1 MNRKVALSLLIL
13 GIIAAFY
20 FAGPRPA
27 ELILEPDLPELPQ
40 TLAQWDEYLAQRE
53 SQFKLRE
60 DNQARIIWADS
71 LRKTDYVFLYIHG
84 FSASQG
90 EGAPAHE
97 NLARAFGANLLLA
110 RLAGHGYRENQLD
123 DFGAQSAWRDAKE
136 FLSIAT
142 KLGEKVIVMSTST
155 GCSYALNLALE
166 FPEAVHALINLS
178 PNIRVKDPTAKLL
191 NDPWGEEIAEIV
203 LGEKRKVLSD
213 SLGHQKYWDTL
224 YTVRA
229 LVEMQHLLES
239 TLTEERFAQIHQ
251 PCLNLCYYK
260 NEEEQD
266 PVVSVAAMVWMHEHL
281 GTADKE
287 KRFVRLAD
295 VGNHVLASP
304 IKSKDVA
311 GTENAIEAFIRE
323 VLEIA
328 PVK

>member
-13 GIIAAFY
+13 GILVAFY

-27 ELILEPDLPELPQ
+27 ALVLEPDLPELPHS
-40 TLAQWDEYLAQRE
+40 LDQWDEYLAKRE
-53 SQFKLRE
+53 SQFKLRD
-60 DNQARIIWADS
+60 DNQARIVWADS
-71 LRKTDYVFLYIHG
+71 LRKTEYVVLYIHG

-97 NLARAFGANLLLA
+97 NIAREFGANLVLA
-110 RLAGHGYRENQLD
+110 RLAGHGYRENQLG
-123 DFGAQSAWRDAKE
+123 DFEAQSAWRDAKE
-136 FLSIAT
+136 FLSIAQAV
-142 KLGEKVIVMSTST
+142 GEKVIVMSTST

-166 FPEAVHALINLS
+166 FPDAVHSLINLS

-191 NDPWGEEIAEIV
+191 NDPWGEEIAEMV
-203 LGEKRKVLSD
+203 LGKQRKVLSD
-213 SLGHQKYWDTL
+213 SIGHQQYWDTL

-266 PVVSVAAMVWMHEHL
+266 PVVSVAAMEWMHDNLATEE
-281 GTADKE
+281 GA
-287 KRFVRLAD
+287 KRFVRLAE

-304 IKSKDVA
+304 IKSHDVP
-311 GTENAIEAFIRE
+311 GTENAIRAFIRE
-323 VLEIA
+323 VLKIE
-328 PVK
+328 PLK

>member
-1 MNRKVALSLLIL
+1 MNRKLALSLLIL
-13 GIIAAFY
+13 GILVASY

-27 ELILEPDLPELPQ
+27 SLVLEPELPNLTQ
-40 TLAQWDEYLAQRE
+40 SLGDWDQYLAARE
-53 SQFKLRE
+53 SQFELRD

-71 LRKTDYVFLYIHG
+71 LRRTEYVVLYIHG

-90 EGAPAHE
+90 EGAPAHQ
-97 NLARAFGANLLLA
+97 NIAKDLGANLILA
-110 RLAGHGYRENQLD
+110 RLAGHGYRENQLG

-136 FLSIAT
+136 FLSIAQ
-142 KLGEKVIVMSTST
+142 KIGEKVIIMSTST
-155 GCSYALNLALE
+155 GCSYALNLAVE
-166 FPEAVHALINLS
+166 FPEAVHSLINLS
-178 PNIRVKDPTAKLL
+178 PNIRVKDPTAMLL
-191 NDPWGEEIAEIV
+191 NDPWGEQIAQVV
-203 LGEKRKVLSD
+203 LGDYRRVVSD

-224 YTVRA
+224 YTVHA

-260 NEEEQD
+260 NESEQD
-266 PVVSVAAMVWMHEHL
+266 PVVSVEAMEWMHENL
-281 GTADKE
+281 GTTVDK

-304 IKSKDVA
+304 IKSQDVP
-311 GTENAIEAFIRE
+311 GTENAIRAFIAD

-328 PVK
+328 PLK